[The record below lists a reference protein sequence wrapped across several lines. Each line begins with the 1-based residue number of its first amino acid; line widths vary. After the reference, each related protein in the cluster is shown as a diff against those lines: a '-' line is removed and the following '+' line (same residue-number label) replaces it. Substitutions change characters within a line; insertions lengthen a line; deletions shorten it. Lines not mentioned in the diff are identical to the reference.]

1 MNTTLP
7 EPDRAPGR
15 SRRRLPFAL
24 AGVGVAAAL
33 VLGGLYVWSDHTR
46 DEGVSLPRD
55 CADLLPADLAE
66 RLPGADEI
74 ELRGEML
81 DTVEQE
87 DVLRVAHCEAVDD
100 VDADTAH
107 FSLQVVLYDPA
118 ENESVRRMR
127 ESVAQGRLAREED
140 DFESEYGDPPMRAVE
155 WRSLSVGD
163 GGYATASGPVDE
175 ERTDRLWSSLEY
187 SFDNARVSL
196 FHRTDGRVEPEED
209 LDALEDLAIEVTE
222 RLGG

>member
-1 MNTTLP
+1 MNTPLP
-7 EPDRAPGR
+7 EPGRSPER

-24 AGVGVAAAL
+24 AGVGAAAAL
-33 VLGGLYVWSDHTR
+33 VLGGLYVWSNDTR

-55 CADLLPADLAE
+55 CADLLPVDLAE
-66 RLPGADEI
+66 RLPGAGEI
-74 ELRGEML
+74 ELGGRIR
-81 DTVEQE
+81 DTVEEE
-87 DVLRVAHCEAVDD
+87 DVLKVAHCEAADD
-100 VDADTAH
+100 VDGDTAH

-118 ENESVRRMR
+118 EEESVRRMR
-127 ESVAQGRLAREED
+127 ESIAQGRLAREDD

-175 ERTDRLWSSLEY
+175 EGTDELWSSLEY

-196 FHRTDGRVEPEED
+196 FHRTDGPVDPVED
-209 LDALEDLAIEVTE
+209 LDALEDLAVEVTE